1 MNRCKC
7 GAVLRSDLEQ
17 IKGLCRPCWSPVA
30 LPAIEEPKVALPA
43 AERVALQTSGATPLS
58 KQQVYRLKNPDKT
71 RADTAARVARWRALR
86 LNVTAREGAPRTG
99 GGTRR
104 CEGRRGDGE
113 H

>member
-1 MNRCKC
+1 MSRCKY

-17 IKGLCRPCWSPVA
+17 FKVKCRPCWSPVALPPDSVA

-71 RADTAARVARWRALR
+71 RADTAARVARWRALKELR
-86 LNVTAREGAPRTG
+86 DLVH
-99 GGTRR
+99 GTRGTPER
-104 CEGRRGDGE
+104 WGDP
-113 H
+113 